1 MSAPTLSPITAVVPA
16 RNEEQSIETAVR
28 SLAAQPEIAEI
39 RVVNDG
45 SSDHTAEI
53 LARLSSEIPR
63 LRVIEAGQLPSGWV
77 GKNYAA
83 WLGAQDPS
91 TEWLLFTDADVR
103 HLTGS
108 AASALANARGSA
120 AVLVSFSPRQ
130 VLETW
135 WERALLPFVFSRLAA
150 HYPYGRVNDR
160 RAAVAAANGQYLLI
174 RREAY
179 QAIGGHRAVASDV
192 LEDVALAR
200 RVKAGGF
207 ALYFAPGDQIAQ
219 TRMYRSF
226 SAMWEGWTK
235 NLYPLVGASPLA
247 AAAELLGLLPIPELA
262 CLALAFVY
270 PIFYW
275 GVALLLL
282 SRTAAYYRSLSANRF
297 PKSSILYW
305 VPGMALYCAALAASA
320 GRHANGTIAWKG
332 RTYPVGS

>member
-1 MSAPTLSPITAVVPA
+1 MSAPTSPTITAIVPA
-16 RNEEQSIETAVR
+16 RNEEHSIETAVR
-28 SLAAQPEIAEI
+28 SLAALPEIAEI

-45 SSDHTAEI
+45 SSDRTAEI
-53 LARLSSEIPR
+53 LAQLATEIPR
-63 LRVIEAGQLPSGWV
+63 LRVIEAGPLPSGWI
-77 GKNYAA
+77 GKNHAA
-83 WLGAQDPS
+83 WLGTQDA
-91 TEWLLFTDADVR
+91 TTDWLLFTDADVR
-103 HLTGS
+103 HLSGS
-108 AASALANARGSA
+108 AAHALSNAELRGA
-120 AVLVSFSPRQ
+120 ALVSYSPDQR
-130 VLETW
+130 LDTW
-135 WERALLPFVFSRLAA
+135 WESAMIPFVFSRLSLR
-150 HYPYGRVNDR
+150 YPYEKVNNPNSP
-160 RAAVAAANGQYLLI
+160 VAAANGQYLLI
-174 RREAY
+174 SRDAY
-179 QAIGGHRAVASDV
+179 RGIGGHRAIAGDV

-200 RVKAGGF
+200 RVKAAGF

-270 PIFYW
+270 PLFSW
-275 GVALLLL
+275 GAGLLLL
-282 SRTAAYYRSLSANRF
+282 SRVATCYRSLSANRF

-320 GRHANGTIAWKG
+320 WRHANGTVAWKG